1 MQMSLS
7 CPHNKF
13 VWLVINVMTV
23 GLAVRVSVEKIGL
36 FTSRDIDGVN
46 ETVFYQSVCKAE

>member
-36 FTSRDIDGVN
+36 FTSRDH
-46 ETVFYQSVCKAE
+46 K